1 MKRFPSA
8 APILLA
14 AAAGLLSAAAPPEGA
29 TIHYRVKPAHA
40 KDGARALQVD
50 MSFRGDSDGETT
62 LLLPSQ
68 WAGASGLWRH
78 VTELEIR
85 GARSLGGYFDKPII
99 RHRPGATI
107 RVRYKLVSAY
117 AEGPG
122 FSYEKARP
130 LIRPDWFFIHGE
142 GLFAYPEGRFEA
154 PARFRWGKAPSG
166 WAIASDLDHLEG
178 GTTDV
183 ANMINSVAIGGAALT
198 VDQRD
203 IGGTPL
209 RVATLG
215 EWSFDAGAL
224 ADLVTRIIAAGN
236 SFWRDRPSPYLV
248 ALAPLGRLPAG
259 LSYTGTGRADAFSI
273 ASTSAFD
280 LKQAT
285 RFLGHEYMHG
295 WIPIELGSMPE
306 ENEAKD
312 YWFSEGF
319 DDYVASKLLLR
330 SGLWTLPEF
339 VADKN
344 QTLLRY
350 GTSPAKTVTADE
362 VAARFWT
369 DQNVQQVSYD
379 RGHLL
384 AARLD
389 SAIQAKTDGAK
400 SLDDVLRAQRQAA
413 KGSGEM
419 ATTLFSRALRDETGI
434 LIEPDLDRH
443 ARRGEAILLP
453 ADLYAD
459 CARIV
464 TERRRD
470 FTRGYDSQATR
481 LAGGI
486 IAGVAPDGP
495 AYAAG
500 MRDGMK
506 LVRLESG
513 KIGDSSVEL
522 VYRVSDESGE
532 KLIRYLPEGKKE
544 FEVQR
549 VELTADGPEQQ
560 AKCRAKL
567 GGPSAQD

>member
-1 MKRFPSA
+1 LKSHK
-8 APILLA
+8 ILSLA
-14 AAAGLLSAAAPPEGA
+14 AAAGLLCAAAPPEGE
-29 TIHYRVKPAHA
+29 TIQYRVKPALA
-40 KDGARALQVD
+40 KDGARTLQVD
-50 MSFRGDSDGETT
+50 MRFRGDSDGETT
-62 LLLPSQ
+62 LLLPSR
-68 WAGASGLWRH
+68 WAGASELWRH
-78 VTELEIR
+78 VSELEIR
-85 GARSLGGYFDKPII
+85 GAQSSGGFFDKPII

-107 RVRYKLVSAY
+107 RVRYKLRSAY
-117 AEGPG
+117 AEDPG
-122 FSYEKARP
+122 FAYEKARP

-154 PARFRWGKAPSG
+154 PARFRWGKAPKG

-178 GTTDV
+178 GKTDV
-183 ANMINSVAIGGAALT
+183 ANMINSVAIGGAALRI
-198 VDQRD
+198 VQRD
-203 IGGTPL
+203 IGGGTPL
-209 RVATLG
+209 RVAVLG
-215 EWSFDAGAL
+215 DWSFDPGAL
-224 ADLVTRIIAAGN
+224 ADLVSRVMAAGN
-236 SFWRDRPSPYLV
+236 SFWGDRPSPYLV
-248 ALAPLGRLPAG
+248 AMAPLGSLPAG
-259 LSYTGTGRADAFSI
+259 LSYTGTGRTDAFSI

-280 LKQAT
+280 LNQAT
-285 RFLGHEYMHG
+285 RFLGHEYTHG

-319 DDYVASKLLLR
+319 DDYLASKLLLR

-344 QTLLRY
+344 KTLLRY
-350 GTSPAKTVTADE
+350 GTSPAKTADAAT
-362 VAARFWT
+362 VAERFWT
-369 DQNVQQVSYD
+369 DNAVQQVSYD

-389 SAIQAKTDGAK
+389 ADIQARTGGAK
-400 SLDDVLRAQRQAA
+400 SLDDVLRAQRKAA
-413 KGSGEM
+413 KGSSEM
-419 ATTLFSRALRDETGI
+419 ATALFSRVLREETGI
-434 LIEPDLDRH
+434 DIEPDLDLY
-443 ARRGEAILLP
+443 ARRGQALLLP
-453 ADLYAD
+453 PDLYGA

-513 KIGDSSVEL
+513 TIGDSSVEL

-532 KLIRYLPEGKKE
+532 KLIRFMPEGKAE
-544 FEVQR
+544 HDVQR
-549 VELTADGPEQQ
+549 VELTAEGPDQDS
-560 AKCRAKL
+560 KCRLAL
-567 GGPSAQD
+567 GGKA

>member
-1 MKRFPSA
+1 MKS
-8 APILLA
+8 LSLLSLA
-14 AAAGLLSAAAPPEGA
+14 AAASLLCAAAPPEGR
-29 TIHYRVKPAHA
+29 TIHYKARPALA
-40 KDGARALQVD
+40 RDGARALQVE
-50 MSFRGDSDGETT
+50 MRFRGDSDGETI
-62 LLLPSQ
+62 LLLPSK
-68 WAGASGLWRH
+68 WAGSSDLWRH

-85 GARSLGGYFDKPII
+85 GATSLGGYFDRPVI

-117 AEGPG
+117 AGDPG
-122 FSYEKARP
+122 FAYEKGRP

-142 GLFAYPEGRFEA
+142 GMFAYPEGRFEA
-154 PARFRWGKAPSG
+154 PARFRWGGKPHG
-166 WAIASDLDHLEG
+166 WAIASDLDHLKG
-178 GTTDV
+178 GKTDV
-183 ANMINSVAIGGAALT
+183 ANIVNSVAIGGAALRIS
-198 VDQRD
+198 QRNL
-203 IGGTPL
+203 GGETPL
-209 RVATLG
+209 RVAVLG
-215 EWSFDAGAL
+215 DWSFSTEAL
-224 ADLVTRIIAAGN
+224 ADLVEKVIAAGN
-236 SFWRDRPSPYLV
+236 TFWRDRPSPYLV
-248 ALAPLGRLPAG
+248 AMAPLGTLPAG
-259 LSYTGTGRADAFSI
+259 LSYTGTGRTDAFSI

-285 RFLGHEYMHG
+285 RFLGHEYIHS
-295 WIPIELGSMPE
+295 WIPIELGQMPE

-330 SGLWTLPEF
+330 SGLWTLDEF

-344 QTLLRY
+344 RTLLRY
-350 GTSPAKTVTADE
+350 GTSPAKTADAAV

-369 DQNVQQVSYD
+369 DPNVQQVSYD

-389 SAIQAKTDGAK
+389 AEIQARTEGKK
-400 SLDDVLRAQRQAA
+400 SLDDVLRAQRKAA
-413 KGSGEM
+413 KGSAEL
-419 ATTLFSRALRDETGI
+419 ATALFSRVLREETGI
-434 LIEPDLDRH
+434 DIEPDLDLY
-443 ARRGEAILLP
+443 ARQGQALLLP
-453 ADLYAD
+453 ADLYGD

-464 TERRRD
+464 TERKRD

-495 AYAAG
+495 AFAAG

-513 KIGDSSVEL
+513 TIGDSSVEL

-532 KLIRYLPEGKKE
+532 RLIRYLPEGKTE

-549 VELTADGPEQQ
+549 VELTAEGAEQQ
-560 AKCRAKL
+560 ARCRMLL
-567 GGPSAQD
+567 GGKS